1 MKTKRGGRELNP
13 TDAYRKQSRKR
24 EIKRN
29 RAERTYIRDAFG
41 KAQHTEKLNELKAE
55 LEELIKL
62 ENEKGELNKLQ
73 KLRKRVVLDAYEVA
87 VRKKKVR
94 TNKQCSTAWPA
105 ACNMQAG
112 LWASRGTATN
122 SRCPC
127 H

>member
-94 TNKQCSTAWPA
+94 RQSVLHSMACS
-105 ACNMQAG
+105 MQTR
-112 LWASRGTATN
+112 LWHEGAQQQ
-122 SRCPC
+122 
-127 H
+127 